1 MTEPPTG
8 TVTMLFTDIEGSTPL
23 VRTLEDD
30 YGAVLEHERR
40 LLRKAVTDSRG
51 YEVDCRADEL
61 FAVFQRAE
69 DGVVAAV
76 AAQRL
81 LAAHAW
87 PEGSPVRVRMGLHTG
102 EPGVEG
108 GIYLGRVSARP
119 GTAARSCSHRRRV
132 TWSPT
137 GSTSGTWA
145 ATRWQGCLWRSG
157 SSSWRQQ
164 GCSRRF
170 RRYGSRAVSADGCPA
185 NWPAAAPISRRS

>member
-23 VRTLEDD
+23 VHTLGDD
-30 YGAVLEHERR
+30 YGAVLGQERR
-40 LLRKAVTDSRG
+40 LLRKAVADSRG
-51 YEVDCRADEL
+51 FEVDCRADEL

-76 AAQRL
+76 AAQQL

-108 GIYLGRVSARP
+108 GIYLGSTSTVPRVSARP
-119 GTAARSCSHRRRV
+119 GTAGRSCSHRRRV

-137 GSTSGTWA
+137 GSRSGIWA
-145 ATRWQGCLWRSG
+145 ATRWQG
-157 SSSWRQQ
+157 
-164 GCSRRF
+164 
-170 RRYGSRAVSADGCPA
+170 
-185 NWPAAAPISRRS
+185 